1 MGKFL
6 LTTALTLVAGSVI
19 AQEVTEAPV
28 GLTGKIE
35 TVIAE
40 GASGD
45 WGATSSFDLGV
56 SAGSGLASGSMSF
69 VVDSNNDLALD
80 EYSIGTQVGGTE
92 LSFGDQGNIWI
103 DTENGSSIEEAKIA
117 DESVQATILGV
128 SLAAGL
134 NMDDLTD
141 IQNVQA
147 GYGIPLGIANI
158 NAVADYNLNSE
169 AWIVAGRADTDGMLE
184 NVRVGGAV
192 SYGSVSETLGFE
204 ADATVG
210 PLTGYIGGDQN
221 DLMKDAGV
229 NGDVE
234 FAGMD
239 VETKLNYNFDSKE
252 ITPSVGL
259 SFNF

>member
-6 LTTALTLVAGSVI
+6 LTTALTLVAGAAI

-40 GASGD
+40 GAGGD

-80 EYSIGTQVGGTE
+80 EYSIGTSIGGTE

-117 DESVQATILGV
+117 DESIQATIAGV
-128 SLAAGL
+128 SVAAGL

-158 NAVADYNLNSE
+158 NAVGDYNLNSE
-169 AWIVAGRADTDGMLE
+169 SWIVAGRADTDGMLE
-184 NVRVGGAV
+184 NVRIGGAV
-192 SYGSVSETLGFE
+192 SYGSISEKLGFE

-210 PLTGYIGGDQN
+210 QLTGYIGGDQD

-229 NGDVE
+229 NGEVAV
-234 FAGMD
+234 AGID
-239 VETKLNYNFDSKE
+239 VETKLNYNFDSE
-252 ITPSVGL
+252 ELTPSVGL